1 MNYIKRR
8 QSESAKLKCT
18 PEPRVR
24 EEEARRKRQAEADG
38 SDGFF
43 LSAWAFVVLF
53 GRLSGNGLWRLLL
66 GIIQGLL

>member
-1 MNYIKRR
+1 M
-8 QSESAKLKCT
+8 
-18 PEPRVR
+18 R